1 MEANDFDRTEGEQY
15 RLSWMAYVKPVFTT
29 CVLIAGCAGMIRA
42 QTSVDSRLT
51 SVLNNTGLWFIPYAL
66 IVLFLI
72 LFVLRLIYLTKVRL
86 YLNENGVYVR
96 RGIFPWTKGVYGTA
110 WRDIAD
116 ANYYTG
122 FIPWLTKSYRVRVGH
137 RFTKTSE
144 IIVPNVS
151 RGNEAVMKI
160 NGTINR
166 INQIL
171 VNEKL

>member
-29 CVLIAGCAGMIRA
+29 FVLIAGCVAMIRA
-42 QTSVDSRLT
+42 QTSVDSRLA

-66 IVLFLI
+66 IVLFSL
-72 LFVLRLIYLTKVRL
+72 LFVLRLVYLSKVRL

-144 IIVPNVS
+144 IVVPNVS

-171 VNEKL
+171 VNEKI

>member
-1 MEANDFDRTEGEQY
+1 MEANDFDRTEGDEY
-15 RLSWMAYVKPVFTT
+15 RLSWMAYVKPVFATT
-29 CVLIAGCAGMIRA
+29 LVILGFLWAIHI

-51 SVLNNTGLWFIPYAL
+51 NILNNTGLWFIPYVM
-66 IVLFLI
+66 IVVFSI
-72 LFVLRLIYLTKVRL
+72 LFILRIIYLSKVRL
-86 YLNENGVYVR
+86 YLNRNGVYVR

-151 RGNEAVMKI
+151 RGHEAVMKI
-160 NGTINR
+160 NDTINR
-166 INQIL
+166 MNQTG
-171 VNEKL
+171 NM

>member
-15 RLSWMAYVKPVFTT
+15 RLSWMAYIKPVFTT
-29 CVLIAGCAGMIRA
+29 CLFIVGCVMMIRA
-42 QTSVDSRLT
+42 QASVDSRLT
-51 SVLNNTGLWFIPYAL
+51 NVLNNTGLWFIPYVL
-66 IVLFLI
+66 IVLFSI
-72 LFVLRLIYLTKVRL
+72 LFVLRLIYLSKIRL
-86 YLNENGVYVR
+86 YLNKNGVYVR

-160 NGTINR
+160 NDTINR
-166 INQIL
+166 INQTL
-171 VNEKL
+171 VNEKI

>member
-1 MEANDFDRTEGEQY
+1 MEANDYNRTDGEEY
-15 RLSWMAYVKPVFTT
+15 RLSWMAYIKPVFAM
-29 CVLIAGCAGMIRA
+29 IISIFGCIGMIRA
-42 QTSVDSRLT
+42 ESSVDSRLA
-51 SVLNNTGLWFIPYAL
+51 SVLNNTGLWFTPYVL
-66 IVLFLI
+66 ITVFSI
-72 LFVLRLIYLTKVRL
+72 LFVLRLIYLRKVRL

-116 ANYYTG
+116 ANYFTG

-144 IIVPNVS
+144 IVVANVS

-160 NGTINR
+160 NDT
-166 INQIL
+166 INQINKIL
-171 VNEKL
+171 INDKL

>member
-15 RLSWMAYVKPVFTT
+15 RLSWMAYIKPVLTT
-29 CVLIAGCAGMIRA
+29 CVLVSGCLVMIGA
-42 QTSVDSRLT
+42 QASVDSRLT
-51 SVLNNTGLWFIPYAL
+51 SVLNNTGLWFIPYVL
-66 IVLFLI
+66 IVIFSVWFI
-72 LFVLRLIYLTKVRL
+72 LRVIYLSKVRL

-96 RGIFPWTKGVYGTA
+96 RGIFPWTKGVFGTA

-144 IIVPNVS
+144 IVVPNVR

-160 NGTINR
+160 NDAINR
-166 INQIL
+166 INKAM
-171 VNEKL
+171 VNQPL

>member
-29 CVLIAGCAGMIRA
+29 FVLIAGCVAVIRA
-42 QTSVDSRLT
+42 QISVDSRFA

-66 IVLFLI
+66 IVLFSL
-72 LFVLRLIYLTKVRL
+72 LFVLRLIYLSKVKL

-96 RGIFPWTKGVYGTA
+96 RGIFPWTKGIYGTA

-144 IIVPNVS
+144 IVVPNVS

-166 INQIL
+166 INKIL
-171 VNEKL
+171 VNNEI